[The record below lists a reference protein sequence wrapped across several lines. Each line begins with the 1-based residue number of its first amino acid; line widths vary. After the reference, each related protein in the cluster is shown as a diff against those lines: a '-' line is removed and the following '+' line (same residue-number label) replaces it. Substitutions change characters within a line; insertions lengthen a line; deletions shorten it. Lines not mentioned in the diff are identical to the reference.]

1 MEQGITPVNATR
13 LERVQGTANLPVDAE
28 KLAALRAKLGLP
40 PMTAKQAG
48 AALVS
53 DEVVISEMGKAL
65 YRFSTALARNPQML
79 AEFTAS
85 LPGALREELASM
97 QAGLPAPR
105 YDMALQLCMALYG
118 PQVLARANTYGKN
131 RKGRVTYLDYYRALF
146 EHFGLTYDNDAEQQ
160 EDGGHSLLERFLKG
174 FKETVAE
181 VKDALKGEEEDGAP
195 DARQGDAGAKQA
207 SGEPGPGS
215 TPDAQPGAAG
225 TKDAPEAA
233 EAESAASGPEGTPA
247 DQGTPGG
254 Q

>member
-118 PQVLARANTYGKN
+118 PQVLTRANTYGKN

-195 DARQGDAGAKQA
+195 DARQGDAGAEQTLGKPVA
-207 SGEPGPGS
+207 DSAPEAPPEE
-215 TPDAQPGAAG
+215 
-225 TKDAPEAA
+225 KDAPEAA
-233 EAESAASGPEGTPA
+233 EAESAASETEGTPA
-247 DQGTPGG
+247 DKGTPGG